1 MPSPD
6 AQPGYKPSQEAVA
19 ILCESLQRMGVSMSE
34 PAARSLL
41 ESVLAVE
48 GPRLD
53 ALARGT
59 LQASLEAI
67 RNAAEA
73 ALISLTGKPPGSTRR
88 DYELSFPPA
97 SQSVTTSGQR
107 RHGRWFHASRTAP
120 SSRRRM
126 PAQCSRA
133 AAAGEHANGRPGGAE
148 DLEGRGGLPAPDA
161 RFAPLLRGSARIP
174 TRR

>member
-1 MPSPD
+1 MPSSD
-6 AQPGYKPSQEAVA
+6 AQAGYKPSQEAVG
-19 ILCESLQRMGVSMSE
+19 ILCERLQRMGVSMSE

-41 ESVLAVE
+41 EAVLAVE

-73 ALISLTGKPPGSTRR
+73 ALISLTGKPSGSIRR

-97 SQSVTTSGQR
+97 SQSVSTSGQR
-107 RHGRWFHASRTAP
+107 GRLPPPRPVVSRKQDGPEQSEEEARP
-120 SSRRRM
+120 VFKGRR
-126 PAQCSRA
+126 
-133 AAAGEHANGRPGGAE
+133 GR
-148 DLEGRGGLPAPDA
+148 
-161 RFAPLLRGSARIP
+161 
-174 TRR
+174 

>member
-19 ILCESLQRMGVSMSE
+19 ILCERLQRMGVSMSE

-53 ALARGT
+53 AVARGT

-73 ALISLTGKPPGSTRR
+73 ALISLTGKPSGSTRR

-97 SQSVTTSGQR
+97 SQSVSTSGQR
-107 RHGRWFHASRTAP
+107 GRLPPPRPVVSRKQDGP
-120 SSRRRM
+120 
-126 PAQCSRA
+126 
-133 AAAGEHANGRPGGAE
+133 E
-148 DLEGRGGLPAPDA
+148 DLGEEARPVFKGR
-161 RFAPLLRGSARIP
+161 RGR
-174 TRR
+174 

>member
-19 ILCESLQRMGVSMSE
+19 ILCEKLQRMGVSMSE

-73 ALISLTGKPPGSTRR
+73 AWISLTGKPSGSTRR

-97 SQSVTTSGQR
+97 SQSVSTSGQR
-107 RHGRWFHASRTAP
+107 GRLPPPRPVVSRKQDPEQSEEEARP
-120 SSRRRM
+120 VFKGRR
-126 PAQCSRA
+126 
-133 AAAGEHANGRPGGAE
+133 GR
-148 DLEGRGGLPAPDA
+148 
-161 RFAPLLRGSARIP
+161 
-174 TRR
+174 

>member
-19 ILCESLQRMGVSMSE
+19 ILCEKLQRMGVSMSE

-97 SQSVTTSGQR
+97 SQSVSPSGQR
-107 RHGRWFHASRTAP
+107 RRVLPPPRPVVSRKQDGP
-120 SSRRRM
+120 EQS
-126 PAQCSRA
+126 
-133 AAAGEHANGRPGGAE
+133 EE
-148 DLEGRGGLPAPDA
+148 DA
-161 RFAPLLRGSARIP
+161 RPVFKGRRGR
-174 TRR
+174 

>member
-1 MPSPD
+1 MPSSD
-6 AQPGYKPSQEAVA
+6 AQPGYKPSQEAVR
-19 ILCESLQRMGVSMSE
+19 ILCERLQGMGVSMSE
-34 PAARSLL
+34 PAAHSLL

-73 ALISLTGKPPGSTRR
+73 ALISLTERPSRPTRR

-97 SQSVTTSGQR
+97 SQSVSTSGQR
-107 RHGRWFHASRTAP
+107 RRVPSPRPVVSRKRDVPEHSEEEARPVFKGRR
-120 SSRRRM
+120 
-126 PAQCSRA
+126 
-133 AAAGEHANGRPGGAE
+133 GR
-148 DLEGRGGLPAPDA
+148 
-161 RFAPLLRGSARIP
+161 
-174 TRR
+174 

>member
-6 AQPGYKPSQEAVA
+6 ARPGYNPSQEAVA
-19 ILCESLQRMGVSMSE
+19 ILCERLQQMGVSMSE

-41 ESVLAVE
+41 EAVLAVE

-53 ALARGT
+53 AVARGT

-73 ALISLTGKPPGSTRR
+73 ALISLTGKPSGSTRR

-97 SQSVTTSGQR
+97 SQSVSTSGQR
-107 RHGRWFHASRTAP
+107 GRLPPPRPVVSRKQDGPEQSEEEARP
-120 SSRRRM
+120 VFKGRR
-126 PAQCSRA
+126 
-133 AAAGEHANGRPGGAE
+133 GR
-148 DLEGRGGLPAPDA
+148 
-161 RFAPLLRGSARIP
+161 
-174 TRR
+174 